1 MLAIFKHKFVP
12 NIPLL
17 CGLLL
22 LGSLYGCSSKHT
34 PTELPQA
41 DAVLQLLHAQ
51 DASVIQIKLQQCQVG
66 NLFAGQEGTSSKYDI
81 YRCQITVER
90 FDDEYQQSFLKDQV
104 VHLRPYDSETGWQLV
119 ASN

>member
-1 MLAIFKHKFVP
+1 MLEIFKNKSVR
-12 NIPLL
+12 NIQLL

-22 LGSLYGCSSKHT
+22 LGSLYGCGSKDM
-34 PTELPQA
+34 PTELPKA

-66 NLFAGQEGTSSKYDI
+66 NLFAGQEGTSAKYDI

-90 FDDEYQQSFLKDQV
+90 FDDEYKQSFLKNQV
-104 VHLRPYDSETGWQLV
+104 IDLRPYDSETGWQLV